1 MLISGKNVVNELLKN
16 DVKINKIYLSEK
28 FSDEKLKKKLPKE
41 KIILKKVSEIGSMT
55 NEKNQGII
63 ADVEEYK
70 TISINE
76 VDMNSRL
83 ILVLDHLEDT
93 HNFGAII
100 RTAECAGV
108 KYIIIPKNRSVK
120 VNATVIRTSAG
131 AIFNTKI
138 VEVANIRNTLLKL
151 KENGFLIVGAEAD
164 GENYKDIDYTEKTAL
179 VIGSEGKGLKYI
191 TKNSCDVIASL
202 PLNGKVNSL
211 NASVACA
218 ILIYEI
224 IN

>member
-131 AIFNTKI
+131 AVFNTKI

>member
-76 VDMNSRL
+76 MDMNSRL

>member
-28 FSDEKLKKKLPKE
+28 FSDEKLKKKLPKD
-41 KIILKKVSEIGSMT
+41 KIVLKKVSEIGSMT

-131 AIFNTKI
+131 AVFNTKI

-164 GENYKDIDYTEKTAL
+164 GENYKDIDYTKKTAL

>member
-70 TISINE
+70 TISMNE

-131 AIFNTKI
+131 AVFNTKI

>member
-28 FSDEKLKKKLPKE
+28 FSDEKLKKKLPKD
-41 KIILKKVSEIGSMT
+41 KIVLKKVSEIGSMT

-70 TISINE
+70 TISMNE

>member
-1 MLISGKNVVNELLKN
+1 M
-16 DVKINKIYLSEK
+16 
-28 FSDEKLKKKLPKE
+28 
-41 KIILKKVSEIGSMT
+41 
-55 NEKNQGII
+55 
-63 ADVEEYK
+63 
-70 TISINE
+70 
-76 VDMNSRL
+76 
-83 ILVLDHLEDT
+83 
-93 HNFGAII
+93 
-100 RTAECAGV
+100 
-108 KYIIIPKNRSVK
+108 K

-131 AIFNTKI
+131 AVFNTKI

-151 KENGFLIVGAEAD
+151 KENGFLIFFAEAD

>member
-1 MLISGKNVVNELLKN
+1 
-16 DVKINKIYLSEK
+16 
-28 FSDEKLKKKLPKE
+28 
-41 KIILKKVSEIGSMT
+41 MT

-76 VDMNSRL
+76 MDMNSRL

-131 AIFNTKI
+131 AVFNTKI

>member
-28 FSDEKLKKKLPKE
+28 FSDEKLKKKLPKD
-41 KIILKKVSEIGSMT
+41 KIVLKKVSEIGNMT

-131 AIFNTKI
+131 AVFNTKI

>member
-28 FSDEKLKKKLPKE
+28 FSDEKLKKKLPKD
-41 KIILKKVSEIGSMT
+41 KIVLKKVSEIGSMT

-120 VNATVIRTSAG
+120 VNTTVIRTSAG
-131 AIFNTKI
+131 AVFNTKI

>member
-76 VDMNSRL
+76 MDMNSRL

-108 KYIIIPKNRSVK
+108 KYIIIPKNRS
-120 VNATVIRTSAG
+120 
-131 AIFNTKI
+131 
-138 VEVANIRNTLLKL
+138 LKL

>member
-76 VDMNSRL
+76 MDMNSRL

-131 AIFNTKI
+131 AVFNTKI

>member
-28 FSDEKLKKKLPKE
+28 FSDEKLKKKLPKD
-41 KIILKKVSEIGSMT
+41 KIVLKKVSEIGSMT